1 MWHDNKHYF
10 NIKFH
15 IVQLL
20 LNFCKL
26 NYFIWKIIPKIIC
39 ANNYNNYYYSGNNY
53 SGKSLFY
60 HLG

>member
-10 NIKFH
+10 YIKFH

-39 ANNYNNYYYSGNNY
+39 GNNYNKYYYSGI
-53 SGKSLFY
+53 
-60 HLG
+60 